1 MIIYQNNYKNKMKYK
16 NDSFDKFDKRIPYSY
31 LLQNIYCKNNV
42 LKNEEID
49 YIQVY
54 LDLLVT

>member
-1 MIIYQNNYKNKMKYK
+1 MKYK
-16 NDSFDKFDKRIPYSY
+16 NDSFDKFDKKIPYFY
-31 LLQNIYCKNNV
+31 RLKDNYHKNNV